1 MENTGKKNYGT
12 FCRAKMI
19 ARSRS
24 DVLYSKR
31 GKSLERRRITKESN
45 LLVFAKNT
53 GGCFFFNKIE
63 QIFVTGS
70 GSKTKIRTCVPAI
83 FVLYC
88 ISESRKH
95 VFRCRLGWFFLL
107 IFENMG

>member
-45 LLVFAKNT
+45 LLVFAKIPEAVSFLT
-53 GGCFFFNKIE
+53 KSNK
-63 QIFVTGS
+63 FS
-70 GSKTKIRTCVPAI
+70 
-83 FVLYC
+83 
-88 ISESRKH
+88 
-95 VFRCRLGWFFLL
+95 
-107 IFENMG
+107 